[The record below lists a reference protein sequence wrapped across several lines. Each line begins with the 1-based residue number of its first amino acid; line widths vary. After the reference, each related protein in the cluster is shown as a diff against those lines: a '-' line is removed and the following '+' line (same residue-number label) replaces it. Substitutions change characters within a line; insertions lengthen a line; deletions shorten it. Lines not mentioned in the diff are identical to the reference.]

1 MSEEIAKVDCRLTS
15 RGTHKAD
22 ACALDDLT
30 IPDPDS
36 ATGKKVIQEAIEK
49 GKKEDVESE
58 DS

>member
-49 GKKEDVESE
+49 GKNEDV
-58 DS
+58 